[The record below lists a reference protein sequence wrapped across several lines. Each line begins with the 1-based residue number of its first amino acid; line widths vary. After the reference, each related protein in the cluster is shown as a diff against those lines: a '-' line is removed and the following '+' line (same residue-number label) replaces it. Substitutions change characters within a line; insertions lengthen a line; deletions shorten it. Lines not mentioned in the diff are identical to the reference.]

1 MDEEALLSFSDD
13 VFFTSARLSFL
24 LRVTIFSR
32 RGRWH
37 EASKTD
43 VMKGNALPASHNL
56 VVPTKKSCSFLVYI
70 RKNVLILQSYE
81 HVSLKESL
89 L

>member
-1 MDEEALLSFSDD
+1 MDEEALLSFCDD

-32 RGRWH
+32 RGSWH

-43 VMKGNALPASHNL
+43 VMKGNALLASHNL
-56 VVPTKKSCSFLVYI
+56 VVPTKKV
-70 RKNVLILQSYE
+70 VLSWFA
-81 HVSLKESL
+81 
-89 L
+89 